1 MTCYSGG
8 MPVFY
13 ITKYA
18 LTTGIIKARG
28 RVCEPPSMI
37 DIGKGQY
44 FHGCDWHETMEAA
57 ESRVAAMITKKIA
70 SLRKQMALIDVI
82 RLNGAK
88 VEDRTI

>member
-1 MTCYSGG
+1 

-18 LTTGIIKARG
+18 LTTGIIKAQG
-28 RVCEPPSMI
+28 RLCEQPTMI

-57 ESRVAAMITKKIA
+57 ESRVAVMVTKKIA
-70 SLRKQMALIDVI
+70 SMRKQMSLIEAI